1 MRCRANAN
9 QWIPNPKDLVPSL
22 SCWPQLV
29 AVCSCYSVSRMPSH
43 VALESKKTK
52 LSKQGKL
59 PSTQSMRGHHYL
71 KLEVQTPVNWRKGGI
86 DRTSRDPIRATIRSP
101 GALAAWQPTPGVPP
115 ASRCGSLAIFC
126 SGVKEGVPFN
136 QASLVAYLS
145 ACCCW

>member
-1 MRCRANAN
+1 MRINGFPTQKIWYRHCRAGR
-9 QWIPNPKDLVPSL
+9 SL
-22 SCWPQLV
+22 LL
-29 AVCSCYSVSRMPSH
+29 SVHATASRACRLMW
-43 VALESKKTK
+43 LLNLKKTK